1 MNAPLHTLSTIQ
13 QNIAATQASRARL
26 RSVAQAISGGQFDQ
40 APTADAPQHGAGS
53 PLERSEMMANAMDA
67 TFALIQ
73 QRVVGDIRGAMH
85 HLDAVARFKTAA
97 AQADYTAT
105 HTTTSPAQA
114 HTSGQPHPQGDVV
127 DVQAKDI
134 SPSPPPRA

>member
-26 RSVAQAISGGQFDQ
+26 RSVAQAISGAQFDQ
-40 APTADAPQHGAGS
+40 APTTDPQQHGAVN

-67 TFALIQ
+67 TFALMQ

-85 HLDAVARFKTAA
+85 HLDAAARFKTAT
-97 AQADYTAT
+97 AQADYAAT
-105 HTTTSPAQA
+105 HTTPSPAQS
-114 HTSGQPHPQGDVV
+114 HTPGKPHPQGDVI
-127 DVQAKDI
+127 DVEAKDI
-134 SPSPPPRA
+134 SPQPPRA